1 MNRFEPTVAYGA
13 EAAEAE
19 PTAAEAAPMAD
30 EAASAADV
38 AALEAESM
46 ADEAASMAGAG
57 AGAATGASSF
67 LPQAARATEATR
79 EANRIDFFILFLSE
93 RFKQLP
99 VIIEGNL
106 PGGGSPT
113 TR

>member
-1 MNRFEPTVAYGA
+1 LNRSEPIDAYGA
-13 EAAEAE
+13 EAEEAA
-19 PTAAEAAPMAD
+19 PMAAEAAPMAE

-46 ADEAASMAGAG
+46 AEEAASMAGAG
-57 AGAATGASSF
+57 AGAGAAAGASSF
-67 LPQAARATEATR
+67 LPQAARAMEATR

-106 PGGGSPT
+106 P
-113 TR
+113 